1 MNGPVVRHE
10 VVALAPPTRAPLAA
24 RLAPW
29 VGEVGSPTAH
39 AREHLR
45 EALSGPGGGRDA

>member
-1 MNGPVVRHE
+1 MRGFAQRHGFGMHRS
-10 VVALAPPTRAPLAA
+10 PMRAGLAA

-39 AREHLR
+39 AREHLKELR
-45 EALSGPGGGRDA
+45 NGDGGQTG

>member
-1 MNGPVVRHE
+1 MMGSVDRHG
-10 VVALAPPTRAPLAA
+10 LGTHPSPMRAELAA

-29 VGEVGSPTAH
+29 VGEVGSPSAD

-45 EALSGPGGGRDA
+45 ALRDGNSKQAR